1 MLALLS
7 VLFNSFHK
15 LIKQYSTV
23 LNVHN
28 SVNIEMFMQQI
39 DSYVALNAY
48 DYVLSKLMLF
58 IQIYQC
64 HSQIVICYFL

>member
-23 LNVHN
+23 LNVLN